1 MDLNTKSWNFLTN
14 MTTTR
19 LQSSSVAVKGS
30 LFVTGGWDE
39 NPYSSLSST
48 EYVTLNGNVLPG
60 PDLPWVQFLNPLKIY
75 GITKKSIS
83 YTTYIRRVYNSLPLR
98 QKPLVTSNF

>member
-1 MDLNTKSWNFLTN
+1 MDLKTKSWNFLTN
-14 MTTTR
+14 MTTNR

-39 NPYSSLSST
+39 NHNLLSST
-48 EYVTLNGNVLPG
+48 EYVTPNGNVLRG
-60 PDLPWVQFLNPLKIY
+60 PDLPWVQFLNPLKIH

-83 YTTYIRRVYNSLPLR
+83 YTR
-98 QKPLVTSNF
+98 

>member
-1 MDLNTKSWNFLTN
+1 MNAVISNYSSIAGGESNTFLTN
-14 MTTTR
+14 MTTVR

-30 LFVTGGWDE
+30 LFLTGGWDE
-39 NPYSSLSST
+39 NPYNLLSST

-60 PDLPWVQFLNPLKIY
+60 PDLPWVQFLNPLKIH

-83 YTTYIRRVYNSLPLR
+83 YTR
-98 QKPLVTSNF
+98 